1 MEKNIFNEYLSDINI
16 EITDKQYE
24 QLIMYYNLL
33 IEWNNKIN
41 LTSITEKESVFIK
54 HFYDSLSINKIIDLK
69 KIETLCDIGTGAG
82 FPGVV
87 IKIVFPNIH
96 VTLVDSLTKRIKFLE
111 DVKEKL
117 NLENLDIINSRAEI
131 YAKEKREKFDVVT
144 SRAVAKLNVL
154 LELSFALVKEK
165 GYFIAMKSSNA
176 EEEIKNSSNAIKKLD
191 AKIDSTKNILLPEIN
206 EPRTLIKFI
215 KLKKT
220 SKNYPRE
227 FKQISKN
234 PL

>member
-24 QLIMYYNLL
+24 QLMTYYNLL
-33 IEWNNKIN
+33 INWNSKIN

-54 HFYDSLSINKIIDLK
+54 HFYDSLSINKIIDLNK
-69 KIETLCDIGTGAG
+69 VETLCDIGTGAG
-82 FPGVV
+82 FPGIV

-111 DVKEKL
+111 DVKEQL
-117 NLENLDIINSRAEI
+117 NLENLDIINSRAEV
-131 YAKEKREKFDVVT
+131 YAKDTREKYDVVT

-154 LELSFALVKEK
+154 LELSFALVKEN
-165 GYFIAMKSSNA
+165 GYFIAMKSTNA

-191 AKIDSTKNILLPEIN
+191 AKIDSTKNILLPKIN

-220 SKNYPRE
+220 PKQYPRE

>member
-41 LTSITEKESVFIK
+41 LTSITEKKSVFIK

-131 YAKEKREKFDVVT
+131 YAKETREKFDVVT

-154 LELSFALVKEK
+154 LELSFALVKEN
-165 GYFIAMKSSNA
+165 GYFIAMKSTNA

-191 AKIDSTKNILLPEIN
+191 AKIDSTKNILLPKIN

-220 SKNYPRE
+220 PKNYPRE

>member
-24 QLIMYYNLL
+24 QLMTYYNLL
-33 IEWNNKIN
+33 INWNSKIN

-54 HFYDSLSINKIIDLK
+54 HFYDSLSINKIIDLNK
-69 KIETLCDIGTGAG
+69 VETLCDIGTGAG
-82 FPGVV
+82 FPGIV

-96 VTLVDSLTKRIKFLE
+96 ITLVDSLTKRIKFLE
-111 DVKEKL
+111 DVKEQL
-117 NLENLDIINSRAEI
+117 NLENLDIINSRAEV
-131 YAKEKREKFDVVT
+131 YAKDTREKYDVVT

-154 LELSFALVKEK
+154 LELSFALVKEN
-165 GYFIAMKSSNA
+165 GYFIAMKSTNA
-176 EEEIKNSSNAIKKLD
+176 EEEIKNSLNAIKKLD
-191 AKIDSTKNILLPEIN
+191 AKIDSTKNILLPKIN

-220 SKNYPRE
+220 PKHYPRE